1 LSRKAV
7 TLLIK
12 APSLFDHP
20 PNQNTLDPL
29 DRIIMDA
36 FAAPSH
42 PPNQTMNSQQ
52 IADLFV
58 DQRILQPA
66 QVDDILQEAN
76 LNGKSIERALID
88 SGFVDQRGFYQ
99 VIANALGTD
108 FIDLAEDE
116 IAPETLRLIP
126 AGLARLHQALPIA
139 AHENTLRV
147 ALLDPLDLRAVEDLR
162 FALGRDVH
170 VVVAPTGQVE
180 DRIKLYYGADSSSME
195 EILKQLGE
203 TGELMTLR
211 DAADSASIVEAE
223 ANATPVIRFVDL
235 ILFQAIQDRASDI
248 HFEPFEN
255 EFKIRYRVDG
265 ALYEMAPPPRHLALP
280 IISRVKVMANMN
292 IAERRLPQDGRIQKN
307 IAGRAVD
314 LRVSTLP
321 TQFGE
326 SVVLRVLDR
335 STVNLDLEALGLP
348 DHIHD
353 YLIEIVH
360 RPNGIFIVTGPTGSG
375 KTTTLYSCLRKIN
388 TIDSKLLT
396 AEEPVEYDL
405 DGIVQ
410 VPVNEAIGL
419 TFARV
424 LRAFLRQDPDRI
436 MVGETRDLETA
447 QISIQ
452 AALTGHL
459 VFTTLHTN
467 DAPGAITRLIDMGV
481 EPFLISS
488 TLEAVLGQRLLR
500 SICPRCRTPY
510 QPSDTLLVQLGLSR
524 PDIGEKNF
532 YYGKGCDACNQT
544 GYSGRKGIYE
554 LLKITDPLR
563 ELINE
568 RAPSVTLKEKALELG
583 MVTLRQDGLR
593 SVFAGDTTI
602 EEVLKYT

>member
-1 LSRKAV
+1 
-7 TLLIK
+7 
-12 APSLFDHP
+12 
-20 PNQNTLDPL
+20 
-29 DRIIMDA
+29 
-36 FAAPSH
+36 
-42 PPNQTMNSQQ
+42 MNAQQVADIFVEQRVLQQSQVE
-52 IADLFV
+52 DV
-58 DQRILQPA
+58 
-66 QVDDILQEAN
+66 LQEAQ
-76 LNGKSIERALID
+76 LNGKTIEQSLID
-88 SGFVDQRGFYQ
+88 SGFVDHPGFYQ
-99 VIANALGTD
+99 VIADALGTD
-108 FIDLAEDE
+108 FVDLTGTE
-116 IAPETLRLIP
+116 IAPEILRLIP
-126 AGLARLHQALPIA
+126 SGLARLHRALPVA
-139 AHENTLRV
+139 VNDNTISV
-147 ALLDPLDLRAVEDLR
+147 ALVDPLDLRAAEDLR
-162 FALGRDVH
+162 FALGKDVH
-170 VVVAPTGQVE
+170 VVVTPAEEVE
-180 DRIKLYYGADSSSME
+180 ERIQRYYGTDSSSME
-195 EILKQLGE
+195 DILKQLGE
-203 TGELMTLR
+203 TGELLALR
-211 DAADSASIVEAE
+211 GTDESASAVEAE
-223 ANATPVIRFVDL
+223 ANATPIIRFVDL

-280 IISRVKVMANMN
+280 VISRVKVMANMN

-307 IAGRAVD
+307 VAGRNVD

-348 DHIHD
+348 EYIYD
-353 YLIEIVH
+353 YILEVIN

-375 KTTTLYSCLRKIN
+375 KTTTLYSCLRRIN

-405 DGIVQ
+405 EGIVQ

-419 TFARV
+419 TFART

-452 AALTGHL
+452 ASLTGHL

-500 SICPRCRTPY
+500 SICPQCRTTY
-510 QPSDTLLVQLGLSR
+510 QPSELLLAQLGLSR
-524 PDIGEKNF
+524 SDIGDRNF
-532 YYGKGCDACNQT
+532 FYGKGCDACNQT
-544 GYSGRKGIYE
+544 GYKGRKGIYE
-554 LLKITDPLR
+554 LMKITDPLR

-568 RAPSVTLKEKALELG
+568 RAPTVTLKEKAVELG
-583 MVTLRQDGLR
+583 MVTLRQDGVR
-593 SVFAGDTTI
+593 SIFAGDTTI